1 MRMAKIFTNFA
12 LSIPHLL
19 LYIILTM
26 SNVIH
31 PLHTDIQPRN
41 SSHSPSAILLIRCVS
56 WRLRLC
62 SITSVRQV
70 YATERVGERCSECSW

>member
-19 LYIILTM
+19 LYII
-26 SNVIH
+26 
-31 PLHTDIQPRN
+31 
-41 SSHSPSAILLIRCVS
+41 HSPSAILLIRCVS
-56 WRLRLC
+56 WRLWLC